1 MAQLADL
8 KEITFATQGWQG
20 GINIRDSLAQI
31 QPNELRRAENV
42 TYDAD
47 GGVSKRPGTT
57 TIGTFGGI
65 SDVALSCYTFYR
77 GTSSPQV
84 LVHTT
89 SGSLLYTNDITT
101 SPPVW
106 ATVASGLSTTQP
118 CSFETQ
124 NSKCYF
130 AEGTKLGQWDGVGY
144 TPIASA
150 PAGITFLRVWK
161 DTMWAAGLAN
171 PDRVYS
177 SSAGDPTAWPAANWV
192 DILHGDGDY
201 ISSLA
206 SDGLYLIVAKH
217 RRIQVITDP
226 AQFSNRTADW
236 EKGAE
241 SHFGWLHL
249 EDKLY
254 FLSRLG
260 VCWWQG
266 DSSARLISFKLDP
279 LFDPNILNFNRL
291 WQVQGYSIGS
301 KAGWVVP
308 EAGSNTNNL
317 VLEYYPRLGPI
328 YQISGNIGP
337 GPWSM
342 HRMPVSTFTTVRQ
355 GTTEALY
362 GGHPSANKLMK
373 CFDAVGLDDG
383 QPFVSTVEGAPMNLQ
398 SPILTKYLR
407 RMHVVGT
414 GSMIIQLKRNY
425 RQGTYKTI
433 PVDFGSAS
441 QIWDVGTWD
450 ASLWGPDPIVKEHIF
465 DLDAYAQVVSLFITD
480 SDQNTGR
487 NMLPVGSKDV
497 PVTSGSWALYQ
508 VTFDALL
515 LGIRSELP

>member
-42 TYDAD
+42 TYDAA

-291 WQVQGYSIGS
+291 
-301 KAGWVVP
+301 
-308 EAGSNTNNL
+308 
-317 VLEYYPRLGPI
+317 
-328 YQISGNIGP
+328 
-337 GPWSM
+337 
-342 HRMPVSTFTTVRQ
+342 
-355 GTTEALY
+355 
-362 GGHPSANKLMK
+362 
-373 CFDAVGLDDG
+373 
-383 QPFVSTVEGAPMNLQ
+383 
-398 SPILTKYLR
+398 
-407 RMHVVGT
+407 
-414 GSMIIQLKRNY
+414 
-425 RQGTYKTI
+425 
-433 PVDFGSAS
+433 
-441 QIWDVGTWD
+441 
-450 ASLWGPDPIVKEHIF
+450 
-465 DLDAYAQVVSLFITD
+465 
-480 SDQNTGR
+480 
-487 NMLPVGSKDV
+487 
-497 PVTSGSWALYQ
+497 
-508 VTFDALL
+508 
-515 LGIRSELP
+515 